1 MPARRG
7 ARHLTP
13 MQKPPVVI
21 LNMHYTGLGI
31 ARNLAPLGVPLYAL
45 SSDRGFPG
53 NYSRLVEFQAAPD
66 SLNEPDQLEAF
77 LLDMAKRL
85 GDRPVLFPTRD
96 HDIHFINSRRASLGQ
111 AFRIPFAG
119 PEIMERVLDK
129 DRTFEYAERCGISRP
144 LSLTV
149 RSLAEL
155 DAARE
160 RLRFPCIIKPLMA
173 SHWRKPGI
181 WELVGRQKA
190 VKIEDWDSLRRFYA
204 RIEAAEPTATV
215 QEWIPG
221 GEENLVVFGSYCRG
235 KGEAVCW
242 FTGRKRLQYPALYG
256 TGVVVE
262 SHPTPAIEPIS
273 RRLLEA
279 LEFQG
284 VSEIEYKSD
293 PRDGSYRLIEVN
305 PRHWDQHRLGTACG
319 VNLSEA
325 AYLDLLGEPPRPW
338 VQQGPPKKWIAEYD
352 LALYFLR
359 CLAGRAGSLGDF
371 FRLVSGP
378 KVFAVWDRMD
388 PQPGFR
394 LLGSL
399 VRGLLTL
406 AKEGLAGA
414 AGRRKQGPEGEG

>member
-1 MPARRG
+1 
-7 ARHLTP
+7 

-31 ARNLAPLGVPLYAL
+31 ARNLAPLGMPLHAL
-45 SSDRGFPG
+45 SSDTGFPG
-53 NYSRLVEFQAAPD
+53 NFSSLVKFQAAPD
-66 SLNEPDQLEAF
+66 SLKEPAKLEAF
-77 LLDMAKRL
+77 LLDLAKKL
-85 GDRPVLFPTRD
+85 GDKPVLFPTRD
-96 HDIHFINSRRASLGQ
+96 HDIHFINAHRASLRA
-111 AFRIPFAG
+111 AFRIPFAE
-119 PEIMERVLDK
+119 PDIMERVLDK
-129 DRTFEYAERCGISRP
+129 DKTFEFAERCGISRP

-149 RSLAEL
+149 RNLAEL
-155 DAARE
+155 DAAKA

-181 WELVGRQKA
+181 WELVGKQKA
-190 VKIEDWDSLRRFYA
+190 VKIESWDELRRFYE
-204 RIEAAEPTATV
+204 RIQGTEPTATV

-262 SHPTPAIEPIS
+262 SYPTPAIEPIS
-273 RRLLEA
+273 RQLLA
-279 LEFQG
+279 AIEFQG
-284 VSEIEYKSD
+284 VSEIEYKFD

-325 AYLDLLGEPPRPW
+325 VYLDLLGEPPKPR
-338 VQQGPPKKWIAEYD
+338 VQKGPPAKWIAEYD
-352 LALYFLR
+352 MALYFIR
-359 CLAGRAGSLGDF
+359 CLAGRAGTMKDF
-371 FRLVSGP
+371 FSLMSGR
-378 KVFAVWDRMD
+378 KVYAVMDRKD
-388 PQPGFR
+388 PQPGIR
-394 LLGSL
+394 LVWSL

-406 AKEGLAGA
+406 AKEGVAGLLT
-414 AGRRKQGPEGEG
+414 RRRQA